1 MTSYRPPT
9 GVAAATGPAATTAR
23 TAAIVRDPATTPTAS
38 TPASI
43 PTRGVPE
50 APTTALALLTLL
62 LAAAVQP
69 HPATAQTT
77 EQNDSSAAEARRTNS
92 LPLIPTRTLDF
103 TTDEGTWISL
113 DLSPDGETIVFELL
127 GDLYTLPVTG
137 GDATRI
143 TSGQAYDMQPRYS
156 PDGTMLVFVSDRDGS
171 ENIWVSGADGD
182 GARQLTDT
190 ERESYMSPVWTPDG
204 EYVIANKGTQLW
216 LYHRDGGSGVQMTGH
231 REDGEPAPPAH
242 LGAAFDADPRYLW
255 LNVRGE
261 VAGGFETV
269 TRESLIN
276 SGEILEFGPD
286 HATGRDPIGRSS
298 ARQVGPFQLALLD
311 RETGRVHVRTHE
323 HEGAF
328 RPVPSP
334 DGRWVVY
341 ATRWDAR
348 EALKVLDLETGG
360 ESWLVMDVQ
369 RDDSQGGGMRDRDV
383 YPGSAFTPDSRALI
397 TSYGGRIMRVEV
409 PSGEASEIPFRA
421 RVQQEMG
428 PLVKFEYPINDSTM
442 TVSQIRGARPSPD
455 GRRLAFAALDRL
467 WIADLPD
474 VEHPQTGEHPDVTG
488 ARRLTTST
496 DVEHGPA
503 WSPDGRHIAYVTWN
517 DSTGGDIWRIS
528 SEGGEPE
535 RLTAEPAFYDKIAY
549 SSDGNRILAA
559 RGSMMH
565 RMRTLEDFGRHHPAS
580 EMEYVWL
587 PAEGGEATRI
597 TWVGASTTQQG
608 RNTPHFGPDPE
619 RVYVW
624 AGSEGL
630 LSMRYDGTD
639 VRTIVKVTAPSAGP
653 GGSVTP
659 DEVVLSPD
667 GRRAIVRANRNVFL
681 ITVPPVGG
689 NPATV
694 SVGGSTTV
702 PTRRLTS
709 VGGDFVGWRHDGA
722 AGFYSIGRSFFE
734 YDIAAADALIADS
747 LATARAERA
756 EDEPGD
762 ETRDEDEVEEVDEEA
777 EDEVEAEA
785 EEEAEDE
792 DEAEDEEEA
801 ADGAADEDDQ
811 EASDE
816 DSDQD
821 DAPVYAAARYDID
834 ITLEKDKPRG
844 VIAITGA
851 RLITMRGEEV
861 IARGDIVIEDNRIT
875 AVGPSGSVAIPD
887 DAEVRDMS
895 GKTILPGLVDIHAH
909 TWVAWGVHR
918 SQVSQFLAQ
927 LAYGVTTQRDPQT
940 STEDILAYS
949 DLMEAGQ
956 LIGPRLYSTGPG
968 VFSADRISSLEE
980 ARDVLRRYADHFNT
994 QTIKQYLAGDRKVR
1008 QWVIMAAQELGLTP
1022 TTEGGSNFT
1031 MNLTLAQD
1039 GYAGLEHS
1047 LPISPFYRDVV
1058 QLGAFSGMV
1067 YTPTFIVAYGG
1078 PSGRQLYLTSVS
1090 VDEAERLRYFTP
1102 HDELDK
1108 WKTTTWY
1115 RTDQYPHFLHAE
1127 QLKKWMDAG
1136 GQAGLG
1142 SHGEVQGLGTHWEL
1156 WMMASGGMENHDA
1169 LRMATLMSAD
1179 AIGLAGD
1186 IGSIEAGKLADLQVL
1201 NSNPLDDLRNTTNIE
1216 YVMKNG
1222 RLYEAATLTEV
1233 WPRRRPLP
1241 TQWWWRV
1248 EPPDAGPPTRLLP

>member
-1 MTSYRPPT
+1 MTSRRP
-9 GVAAATGPAATTAR
+9 ATIAPAATALAVFAAFTVLLT
-23 TAAIVRDPATTPTAS
+23 TAA
-38 TPASI
+38 
-43 PTRGVPE
+43 
-50 APTTALALLTLL
+50 L
-62 LAAAVQP
+62 P

-92 LPLIPTRTLDF
+92 LPLIPTRSLDF

-156 PDGTMLVFVSDRDGS
+156 PDGSMLVFVSDRDGS
-171 ENIWVSGADGD
+171 ENVWVSRADGSA
-182 GARQLTDT
+182 ARQLTDT

-204 EYVIANKGTQLW
+204 EYVVANKGTQLW

-261 VAGGFETV
+261 VESGFETV
-269 TRESLIN
+269 SRASLIN
-276 SGEILEFGPD
+276 SGDVLEFGPD
-286 HATGRDPIGRSS
+286 HSTGRSS

-348 EALKVLDLETGG
+348 EALKLLDLETGG
-360 ESWLVMDVQ
+360 DSWLVMDVQ
-369 RDDSQGGGMRDRDV
+369 RDESQGGGMRDRDV

-421 RVQQEMG
+421 RIQQELG

-442 TVSQIRGARPSPD
+442 TVSQIRGARPSLD
-455 GRRLAFAALDRL
+455 GRRLAFAAIDRL
-467 WIADLPD
+467 WIADLPE

-488 ARRLTTST
+488 ARRLTSST
-496 DVEHGPA
+496 GVEHGPV

-528 SEGGEPE
+528 PEGGEPE
-535 RLTAEPAFYDKIAY
+535 RLTRAPAFYDKIAY

-565 RMRTLEDFGRHHPAS
+565 RLRTLEDFGRHHPAS

-597 TWVGASTTQQG
+597 AWVGASTTQQG

-653 GGSVTP
+653 GGSATP

-694 SVGGSTTV
+694 SVENSSTV
-702 PTRRLTS
+702 PTRSLTR
-709 VGGDFVGWRHDGA
+709 VGGDFVGWRHDGGA
-722 AGFYSIGRSFFE
+722 AYYSIGRSFFE

-747 LATARAERA
+747 LATARAEEA
-756 EDEPGD
+756 EDEP
-762 ETRDEDEVEEVDEEA
+762 EEG
-777 EDEVEAEA
+777 EAEA
-785 EEEAEDE
+785 DE
-792 DEAEDEEEA
+792 DAGNEP
-801 ADGAADEDDQ
+801 DD
-811 EASDE
+811 
-816 DSDQD
+816 D
-821 DAPVYAAARYDID
+821 DTSTPVYSAARYDIN

-844 VIAITGA
+844 TIALTGA
-851 RLITMRGEEV
+851 RLITMRGDEV
-861 IARGDIVIEDNRIT
+861 IARGDILIEDNRIT
-875 AVGPSGSVAIPD
+875 AVGPSGSVTIPEG
-887 DAEVRDMS
+887 AEIRDMS

-968 VFSADRISSLEE
+968 VFSADRISSLDE

-1008 QWVIMAAQELGLTP
+1008 QWVITAARELGLTP

-1108 WKTTTWY
+1108 WKTTTWH
-1115 RTDQYPHFLHAE
+1115 RTDQYPHFLHAA

-1186 IGSIEAGKLADLQVL
+1186 IGSIESGKLADLQVL
-1201 NSNPLDDLRNTTNIE
+1201 NSNPLDDLHNTTDIE

-1222 RLYEAATLTEV
+1222 RLHEAATLTEV
-1233 WPRRRPLP
+1233 WPRRQPLP

-1248 EPPDAGPPTRLLP
+1248 EPPESGPPVRLLP